1 MSMSVILLN
10 QVIVVLLIIILGY
23 FLTKIKYL
31 DDNSTKKLTNILL
44 MVATPSM
51 IIKAFQKE
59 FDYAY
64 LKNFGLAILLSILV
78 HVFAMICAKLF
89 FKNDGGKRYKVNR
102 FCAIYSNAGFM
113 GIPLLSAVLGQDG
126 VFYGSAYLVVL
137 TILYWTHGIYIYT
150 EDKKQL
156 SIKKIILN
164 PGVIS
169 TVLGLLFFFANYKLP
184 YVVDQTV
191 THLANMNTPLAML
204 VLGKYLTEVEFKK
217 VFKEKGIYLACFV
230 RLVFIPVVVALVLRI
245 LGIDKTVSSAVLV
258 TASCPV
264 AVVTTLFANK
274 YNSDAPYS
282 SQIVS
287 ISTILSIITIP
298 LVFLI
303 L

>member
-1 MSMSVILLN
+1 MAMSNILFN

-44 MVATPSM
+44 MFVTPCM

-64 LKNFGLAILLSILV
+64 LKNFGIAIVLSILV
-78 HVFAMICAKLF
+78 HIFGMICAKLF

-102 FCAIYSNAGFM
+102 FSAIYSNAGFM
-113 GIPLLSAVLGQDG
+113 GLPLLSAVLGQDG
-126 VFYGSAYLVVL
+126 VFYGCAYLVVL

-156 SIKKIILN
+156 SIKKILLN

-169 TVLGLLFFFANYKLP
+169 TALGLFFFFANFKLP

-204 VLGKYLTEVEFKK
+204 ILGKYLTEVDFKK
-217 VFKEKGIYLACFV
+217 VLKEKSIYIVCFV
-230 RLVFIPVVVALVLRI
+230 RLVFIPIVFALFLRI
-245 LGIDKTVSSAVLV
+245 LGINETVSSAVLV
-258 TASCPV
+258 SASCPIAV
-264 AVVTTLFANK
+264 AATLFANK

-282 SQIVS
+282 SQVVS
-287 ISTILSIITIP
+287 VSTILSVITIP
-298 LVFLI
+298 LIFLI